1 MDIWK
6 IIVVT
11 LFILTVGQQF
21 LIGQLIDADRDII
34 TSINEMIATDQLI
47 VNILEKIANVR

>member
-1 MDIWK
+1 MDVWK
-6 IIVVT
+6 IAITILFAVT
-11 LFILTVGQQF
+11 IGQQF

-34 TSINEMIATDQLI
+34 TSINELIATDQLI